1 MKLIQSPT
9 PVSESKIWNLQSEFY
24 EEQGQRAWSERR
36 IPQGP
41 TTNCYLADT
50 YASIIAAFFRDLAR
64 VGWTEPPLIIEVGG
78 GSGVLAW
85 RILHRLLNYQLADE
99 EIMPAFNYLLTDG
112 AESNIAN
119 WKTKK
124 RFDPLRKSGLLDF
137 GTLWLS
143 DTLEIHTE
151 NSGLITENDLTNRP
165 VILIANYTHC
175 SIPCEL
181 YRIRNHQVARE
192 LIALYERDPESV
204 KKDAGPFERIEA
216 EFTSQ
221 ERQPPYTG
229 HARIDAILDEYSALP
244 GNPYIPV
251 PEISIRF
258 LEIFLKRDVPFLKLA
273 GDLGY
278 TDATAFQE
286 KSPFIFERYL
296 AYYTNFHMMGEI
308 VKSYGGTVQFQAF
321 EDRHFSTVAFMR
333 PGSLGKLKET
343 NRVAKAK
350 LYDFTPIDAYEAM
363 KTFRNHSAK
372 VPYRQ
377 IASWLRLGKF
387 DHRIARAAIPHLLRE
402 LKEGERFNVEHIRDM
417 YLEAYVAFFP
427 DGSNDG
433 FDIDIAR
440 LFLLLGLHQDAHE
453 LLERGA
459 AEFGQT
465 LLRCHMIAL
474 VLKGLE
480 QGSNTY
486 QVAQEKKLAKSVH
499 ETVYH

>member
-1 MKLIQSPT
+1 MKLIQAPT

-36 IPQGP
+36 VPQGP

-50 YASIIAAFFRDLAR
+50 YAAIIAAFFRDLAR
-64 VGWTEPPLIIEVGG
+64 VGWAEPPLIIEVGG

-85 RILHRLLNYQLADE
+85 RILHRLLNHHLADE
-99 EIMPAFNYLLTDG
+99 EIVPAFNYLLTDG
-112 AESNIAN
+112 AESNIGN

-151 NSGLITENDLTNRP
+151 NSGIISEKDLGKRP
-165 VILIANYTHC
+165 VILIANYLHC

-181 YRIRNHQVARE
+181 YRIRNHHVSRE
-192 LIALYERDPESV
+192 LIALYEKDPESIQ
-204 KKDAGPFERIEA
+204 KDAGPFERITA
-216 EFTSQ
+216 EFSSE
-221 ERQPPYTG
+221 ERQAPYTG
-229 HARIDAILDEYSALP
+229 HARIDAILEEYRTLP
-244 GNPYIPV
+244 GNPCIPV

-258 LEIFLKRDVPFLKLA
+258 LEIFLRRDVPFLKLA

-278 TDATAFQE
+278 TDESAFQE
-286 KSPFIFERYL
+286 KSPFIFKRYL

-308 VKSYGGTVQFQAF
+308 VKSYGGTAQFQPF
-321 EDRHFSTVAFMR
+321 QDRHFSTVAFMR
-333 PGSLGKLKET
+333 PGSVGTLKET
-343 NRVAKAK
+343 KRVAKAK
-350 LYDFTPIDAYEAM
+350 LYDITPIDAYEAM
-363 KTFRNHSAK
+363 KTFRKHSVK

-377 IASWLRLGKF
+377 IASWLRLSRF
-387 DHRIARAAIPHLLRE
+387 DHRVARAAIPHLMRE
-402 LKEGERFNVEHIRDM
+402 IKCGERFNVEHLRVM
-417 YLEAYVAFFP
+417 YLEAYEAFFP

-433 FDIDIAR
+433 FDLDIAR
-440 LFLLLGLHQDAHE
+440 LFLVLGLHQDAHE
-453 LLERGA
+453 LLERAA

-465 LLRCHMIAL
+465 LPRRHMIAL

-480 QGSNTY
+480 HGSNDF
-486 QVAQEKKLAKSVH
+486 QLRPEKKQVNVLH
-499 ETVYH
+499 ETVCP